1 MKRLKNSKIPAW
13 QRSNRALRAMY
24 KTNALARQSMKRDLD
39 AQLAFSA
46 DTDPVSVGTAYE
58 CSSYYS
64 DQPNWVRLLDEGVII
79 ECDGSI
85 DSVIAKGVIKRWFD
99 ALPEDFEGNIDKD
112 HVRSI
117 DLGTFGKSQLKLV
130 ELGDGRYGVDV
141 DVKLDTSLHATQD
154 LIRMNNRRSIS
165 SEFYAIEGKH
175 LRASDILGDKL
186 EGKDYA
192 VPLITEIA
200 LTGYGLVETPLNANS
215 YDDMVLQRAFSA
227 TPIDVE
233 GTEMTEEELKAK
245 AAAEAAEAEKNA
257 EETEAKDKVKAEDV
271 TEGVGGDEEKVSI
284 VNDEAENESTKG
296 EEGAEQKD
304 AGSDVT
310 VEPLVECKTE
320 EEGDDDGD
328 EDGDDDGDEEEGE
341 QKDAS
346 ANAEL
351 TLADL
356 EEAITGLK
364 KELAA
369 KNAEIADLKSKL
381 SNTKVVQNDFQAKL
395 AKMLNFATS
404 TEPTTEEGKET
415 PAKKTEEKEEDP
427 VLKAYSAAFAEL

>member
-1 MKRLKNSKIPAW
+1 MKTLKNKIPAW

-39 AQLAFSA
+39 AQLNYSA
-46 DTDPVSVGTAYE
+46 DTDDISVGTSYE

-85 DSVIAKGVIKRWFD
+85 DSVIAKGVIKRWFE

-117 DLGTFGKSQLKLV
+117 DLGTFTKDQLKLV

-154 LIRMNNRRSIS
+154 LIKMNNRRSIS

-175 LRASDILGDKL
+175 LRASDILGDQL
-186 EGKDYA
+186 EGKDYV

-227 TPIDVE
+227 EPINVE

-271 TEGVGGDEEKVSI
+271 TEGVGGDEEKMSI
-284 VNDEAENESTKG
+284 VNDEEATDG
-296 EEGAEQKD
+296 EEGEAEKKE
-304 AGSDVT
+304 AGADVT

-320 EEGDDDGD
+320 DEGDEG
-328 EDGDDDGDEEEGE
+328 GKEEEAE

-346 ANAEL
+346 ANTEI

-356 EEAITGLK
+356 QVAIEGLK
-364 KELAA
+364 KDLAA
-369 KNAEIADLKSKL
+369 KDAEIADLKSKL

-404 TEPTTEEGKET
+404 TEPTVEEGKET
-415 PAKKTEEKEEDP
+415 PAKKEGEKEEDP

>member
-1 MKRLKNSKIPAW
+1 MKRLKNKIPAW
-13 QRSNRALRAMY
+13 QRSNRALMAMY
-24 KTNALARQSMKRDLD
+24 KTNALARQMMKKDLD
-39 AQLAFSA
+39 KQLAFSA
-46 DTDPVSVGTAYE
+46 DTEDVSVGTAYE

-117 DLGTFGKSQLKLV
+117 DLGTFTKDQLKLV

-141 DVKLDTSLHATQD
+141 DVKLDTSLNATQD
-154 LIRMNNRRSIS
+154 LIKMNNRRSIS

-175 LRASDILGDKL
+175 LRASDILGEKM
-186 EGKDYA
+186 EGKDYV

-227 TPIDVE
+227 EPINVE

-257 EETEAKDKVKAEDV
+257 EETKAEEKVKAEDV
-271 TEGVGGDEEKVSI
+271 TEGVGGEEEKASI
-284 VNDEAENESTKG
+284 VNDEAAETTDGDEG
-296 EEGAEQKD
+296 EAEKKE

-310 VEPLVECKTE
+310 VEPLNECKTE
-320 EEGDDDGD
+320 K
-328 EDGDDDGDEEEGE
+328 EGE
-341 QKDAS
+341 GADAEKKE
-346 ANAEL
+346 ATAEA

-356 EEAITGLK
+356 QEAIAGLK
-364 KELAA
+364 KDLAA
-369 KNAEIADLKSKL
+369 KDEEIADLKSKL

-404 TEPTTEEGKET
+404 TEPTVEEGKET
-415 PAKKTEEKEEDP
+415 PAKKEDEKEEDP

>member
-1 MKRLKNSKIPAW
+1 MKRLKNKIPAW
-13 QRSNRALRAMY
+13 QRSNRALMAMY
-24 KTNALARQSMKRDLD
+24 KTNALARQIMKKDLD
-39 AQLAFSA
+39 KQLAFSA
-46 DTDPVSVGTAYE
+46 DTEDVSVGTAYE

-117 DLGTFGKSQLKLV
+117 DLGTFTKDQLKLV

-141 DVKLDTSLHATQD
+141 DVKLDTSLNATQD
-154 LIRMNNRRSIS
+154 LIKMNNRRSIS

-175 LRASDILGDKL
+175 LRASDILGEKM
-186 EGKDYA
+186 EGKDYV

-227 TPIDVE
+227 EPINVE

-257 EETEAKDKVKAEDV
+257 EETKADEKVKAEDV
-271 TEGVGGDEEKVSI
+271 TEGVEGEKEEAPANNGEATETTNGDEG
-284 VNDEAENESTKG
+284 EAEKKE
-296 EEGAEQKD
+296 

-310 VEPLVECKTE
+310 VEPLNECKTE
-320 EEGDDDGD
+320 K
-328 EDGDDDGDEEEGE
+328 EGE
-341 QKDAS
+341 GADAEKKE
-346 ANAEL
+346 ATAEA

-356 EEAITGLK
+356 QEAIAGLK
-364 KELAA
+364 KDLAA
-369 KNAEIADLKSKL
+369 KDEEIADLKSKL

-404 TEPTTEEGKET
+404 TEPTPEEGKET
-415 PAKKTEEKEEDP
+415 PAKKEDEKEEDP
-427 VLKAYSAAFAEL
+427 ILKAYSAAFAEL

>member
-1 MKRLKNSKIPAW
+1 MKTLKNKIPAW

-39 AQLAFSA
+39 AQLNYSA
-46 DTDPVSVGTAYE
+46 DTDDISVGTSYE

-85 DSVIAKGVIKRWFD
+85 DSVIAKGVIKRWFE

-117 DLGTFGKSQLKLV
+117 DLGTFTKDQLKLV

-154 LIRMNNRRSIS
+154 LIKMNNRRSIS

-175 LRASDILGDKL
+175 LRASDILGDQL
-186 EGKDYA
+186 EGKDYV

-227 TPIDVE
+227 EPINVE

-271 TEGVGGDEEKVSI
+271 TEGVGGDEEKMSI
-284 VNDEAENESTKG
+284 VNDEEATDG
-296 EEGAEQKD
+296 EEGEAEKKE
-304 AGSDVT
+304 AGADVT

-320 EEGDDDGD
+320 D
-328 EDGDDDGDEEEGE
+328 EGDEEGKEEEAE

-346 ANAEL
+346 ANTEI

-356 EEAITGLK
+356 QVAIEGLK
-364 KELAA
+364 KDLAA
-369 KNAEIADLKSKL
+369 KDAEIADLKSKL

-404 TEPTTEEGKET
+404 TEPTVEEGKET
-415 PAKKTEEKEEDP
+415 PAKKEGEKEEDP

>member
-1 MKRLKNSKIPAW
+1 MKRLKNKIPAW
-13 QRSNRALRAMY
+13 QRSNRALMAMY
-24 KTNALARQSMKRDLD
+24 KTNALARQMMKKDLD
-39 AQLAFSA
+39 KQLAFSA

-117 DLGTFGKSQLKLV
+117 DLGTFNKSQLKLV

-141 DVKLDTSLHATQD
+141 DVKLDTNLHATQD

-175 LRASDILGDKL
+175 LRASDILGEKL
-186 EGKDYA
+186 EGKDYT

-227 TPIDVE
+227 EPFDVE

-245 AAAEAAEAEKNA
+245 AAAEAAEAAKNA
-257 EETEAKDKVKAEDV
+257 EETEAKEKTEAEDI
-271 TEGVGGDEEKVSI
+271 EGVGGEEEKAEEPKKA
-284 VNDEAENESTKG
+284 DETTTEGE
-296 EEGAEQKD
+296 EEGAEKKE
-304 AGSDVT
+304 AASDVT
-310 VEPLVECKTE
+310 VEPLNECTE
-320 EEGDDDGD
+320 KEG
-328 EDGDDDGDEEEGE
+328 EEEGE
-341 QKDAS
+341 QKTAS
-346 ANAEL
+346 AET

-356 EEAITGLK
+356 QAAIEGMK
-364 KELAA
+364 KELSA
-369 KNAEIADLKSKL
+369 KDAEIADLKSQL

-404 TEPTTEEGKET
+404 TEPTVEEGKET
-415 PAKKTEEKEEDP
+415 PAKKTEEEEGDP

>member
-1 MKRLKNSKIPAW
+1 MKTLKNKIPAW

-39 AQLAFSA
+39 AQLNYSA
-46 DTDPVSVGTAYE
+46 DTDDISVGTSYE

-85 DSVIAKGVIKRWFD
+85 DSVIAKGVIKRWFE

-117 DLGTFGKSQLKLV
+117 DLGTFTKDQLKLV

-154 LIRMNNRRSIS
+154 LIKMNNRRSIS

-175 LRASDILGDKL
+175 LRASDILGDQL
-186 EGKDYA
+186 EGKDYV

-227 TPIDVE
+227 EPINVE

-257 EETEAKDKVKAEDV
+257 EGTEAKDKVKAEDV
-271 TEGVGGDEEKVSI
+271 TEGVGGDEEKMSI
-284 VNDEAENESTKG
+284 VNDEEATDG
-296 EEGAEQKD
+296 EEGEAEKKE
-304 AGSDVT
+304 AGADVT

-320 EEGDDDGD
+320 D
-328 EDGDDDGDEEEGE
+328 EGDEEGKEEEAE

-346 ANAEL
+346 ANTEI

-356 EEAITGLK
+356 QVAIEGLK
-364 KELAA
+364 KDLAA
-369 KNAEIADLKSKL
+369 KDAEIADLKSKL

-404 TEPTTEEGKET
+404 TEPTVEEGKET
-415 PAKKTEEKEEDP
+415 PAKKEGEKEEDP

>member
-39 AQLAFSA
+39 KQLAFSA
-46 DTDPVSVGTAYE
+46 DTEDVSVGTAYE

-117 DLGTFGKSQLKLV
+117 DLGTFTKNQLKLV

-154 LIRMNNRRSIS
+154 LIKMNNRRSIS

-175 LRASDILGDKL
+175 LRASDILGDQL
-186 EGKDYA
+186 EGKDYV

-227 TPIDVE
+227 EPINIE

-257 EETEAKDKVKAEDV
+257 EETEAKDKTKAEDV
-271 TEGVGGDEEKVSI
+271 TEGVGGGEEKVSI
-284 VNDEAENESTKG
+284 VNEEETTDG
-296 EEGAEQKD
+296 EEGEAEKKE
-304 AGSDVT
+304 AGADVT

-320 EEGDDDGD
+320 DEGD
-328 EDGDDDGDEEEGE
+328 EKEPETEEPE

-346 ANAEL
+346 ANTEV

-356 EEAITGLK
+356 QDAIAGLK
-364 KELAA
+364 KDLAA
-369 KNAEIADLKSKL
+369 KDAKIAELESKL

-404 TEPTTEEGKET
+404 TEPTVEEGKET
-415 PAKKTEEKEEDP
+415 PAKKEDEKEEDA

>member
-1 MKRLKNSKIPAW
+1 MKRLKSKIPAW
-13 QRSNRALRAMY
+13 QRSNRGIRAMY

-46 DTDPVSVGTAYE
+46 DTEDVTVGTAYE
-58 CSSYYS
+58 CSSYYTE
-64 DQPNWVRLLDEGVII
+64 QPNWVRLLDEGVII

-112 HVRSI
+112 HNRSI
-117 DLGTFGKSQLKLV
+117 DLGTFTKGQLKLV

-154 LIRMNNRRSIS
+154 LIRMNNRKSIS

-175 LRASDILGDKL
+175 LRASDILGDSL
-186 EGKDYA
+186 EGKDYL

-227 TPIDVE
+227 EPLDVE

-257 EETEAKDKVKAEDV
+257 EEDEAKQAEESP
-271 TEGVGGDEEKVSI
+271 EGAEPAEE
-284 VNDEAENESTKG
+284 NAPAEEAEGENEG
-296 EEGAEQKD
+296 EAEQKD
-304 AGSDVT
+304 AESDVT
-310 VEPLVECKTE
+310 VEPLVECETE
-320 EEGDDDGD
+320 EEGD
-328 EDGDDDGDEEEGE
+328 ET

-346 ANAEL
+346 AATEV

-356 EEAITGLK
+356 QTAIEGLK
-364 KELAA
+364 KDLAA
-369 KNAEIADLKSKL
+369 KDAKIAELESKL

-404 TEPTTEEGKET
+404 TEPTVEEGKET
-415 PAKKTEEKEEDP
+415 PAEKKEDKEEDA
-427 VLKAYSAAFAEL
+427 VLKAYTSAFAEL

>member
-1 MKRLKNSKIPAW
+1 MKTLKNKIPAW

-39 AQLAFSA
+39 AQLNYSA
-46 DTDPVSVGTAYE
+46 DTDDISVGTSYE

-85 DSVIAKGVIKRWFD
+85 DSVIAKGVIKRWFE

-117 DLGTFGKSQLKLV
+117 DLGTFTKDQLKLV

-154 LIRMNNRRSIS
+154 LIKMNNRRSIS

-175 LRASDILGDKL
+175 LRASDILGDQL
-186 EGKDYA
+186 EGKDYV

-227 TPIDVE
+227 EPINVE

-271 TEGVGGDEEKVSI
+271 TEGVGGDEEKMSI
-284 VNDEAENESTKG
+284 VNDEEATDG
-296 EEGAEQKD
+296 EEGEAEKKE
-304 AGSDVT
+304 AGADVT

-320 EEGDDDGD
+320 GE
-328 EDGDDDGDEEEGE
+328 GDEEGKEEEAE

-346 ANAEL
+346 ANTEI

-356 EEAITGLK
+356 QVAIEGLK
-364 KELAA
+364 KDLAA
-369 KNAEIADLKSKL
+369 KDAEIADLKSKL

-404 TEPTTEEGKET
+404 TEPTVEEGKET
-415 PAKKTEEKEEDP
+415 PAKKEGEKEEDP